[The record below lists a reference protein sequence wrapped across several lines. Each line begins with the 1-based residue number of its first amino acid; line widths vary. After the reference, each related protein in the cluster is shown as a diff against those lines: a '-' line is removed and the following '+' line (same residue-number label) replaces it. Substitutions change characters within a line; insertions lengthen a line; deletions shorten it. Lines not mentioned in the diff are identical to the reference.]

1 VISGDPIRL
10 GTRGSALAMTQT
22 RWVARELEARGDR
35 PVEIVTIR
43 TTGDSILDRPLPE
56 IGGKGLFTRELDHAL
71 LEGEIDL
78 AVHSLKDL
86 PTEFP
91 EGLVL
96 AVVPEREDPRDVLVG
111 PEGRPTSLES
121 LLAGARVGTS
131 SLRRRALALAF
142 RPDLIVDDIRGNLD
156 TRLRKVDGGD
166 FDAAILAAA
175 GLERM
180 GWTHR
185 ISEYLDPGGWPPAPG
200 QGALALVTRTGE
212 TDRFPGLQALAHA
225 PSRAAVTAER
235 TVLHRL
241 EAGCRLPVAAL
252 GIPFGGGLRLRGL
265 VASPDGRRVVRAE
278 GTGTQ
283 DDPAAL
289 GEQVAEQPVH
299 RERVVAHHLDVRAEL
314 AQLLREVVGERVVVV
329 DDQHPGRRLG
339 HGSPPDEV
347 TAQLVTIELTVL
359 VLWQFVHQGDAV
371 GHRIALSRYDQGVP
385 AQDGSS
391 EL

>member
-91 EGLVL
+91 EGLAL

-289 GEQVAEQPVH
+289 GEQVADELLDRGAGLLLADLGQP
-299 RERVVAHHLDVRAEL
+299 
-314 AQLLREVVGERVVVV
+314 
-329 DDQHPGRRLG
+329 
-339 HGSPPDEV
+339 SPD
-347 TAQLVTIELTVL
+347 
-359 VLWQFVHQGDAV
+359 
-371 GHRIALSRYDQGVP
+371 P
-385 AQDGSS
+385 AAP
-391 EL
+391 